1 MASHPCPSICP
12 VIFLNIF
19 QLKYF
24 MDARFVEGMNE
35 FFRCWLNGTVC
46 RWSKRHGWT
55 RIVFVSNSQIS
66 EDKAVLMRGGGLIY
80 KCRRRRKKEDFDIS
94 DAQYKHAL
102 AVENLSPR
110 LAALRIELCPV
121 HMSESYFWM
130 VYFVLLHSR
139 LNKHDADLLT
149 SPQVVNI
156 KSIYG
161 LVQARVVWMQE
172 LQKQTREESSWLGLT
187 TFLSKETVDYRQN
200 LIMHSNEDGHL
211 GNVCGPISPVES
223 SMHGMTADH
232 EFEKHTV
239 NEMEFIDKSVI
250 KEDLAPELEKEI
262 IVSSSIEIIEDDTDE
277 DDWLKEDSDL
287 IGYSGTSVVVNE
299 EDISFSDLEDDL
311 DYTMPIKYKMA
322 LTEGDT
328 MTKSS
333 C

>member
-1 MASHPCPSICP
+1 MLLVRGLYKEGQTESEYGSEAADLSPRSGGGTGAKTKQPYGLVKEL
-12 VIFLNIF
+12 VIWIGLG
-19 QLKYF
+19 LGS
-24 MDARFVEGMNE
+24 V
-35 FFRCWLNGTVC
+35 V
-46 RWSKRHGWT
+46 
-55 RIVFVSNSQIS
+55 
-66 EDKAVLMRGGGLIY
+66 GGGL
-80 KCRRRRKKEDFDIS
+80 
-94 DAQYKHAL
+94 
-102 AVENLSPR
+102 
-110 LAALRIELCPV
+110 LRIMADGKAELGLMADDMPKLGLMADNV
-121 HMSESYFWM
+121 GREKNEWRRQEFLPQWYEVDGSSN
-130 VYFVLLHSR
+130 LLR
-139 LNKHDADLLT
+139 GEDNA
-149 SPQVVNI
+149 
-156 KSIYG
+156 
-161 LVQARVVWMQE
+161 LVQARVMWMQE

-187 TFLSKETVDYRQN
+187 TFHSKETVDYLLRHN

-232 EFEKHTV
+232 ECEKHTV

-333 C
+333 CNFSGT